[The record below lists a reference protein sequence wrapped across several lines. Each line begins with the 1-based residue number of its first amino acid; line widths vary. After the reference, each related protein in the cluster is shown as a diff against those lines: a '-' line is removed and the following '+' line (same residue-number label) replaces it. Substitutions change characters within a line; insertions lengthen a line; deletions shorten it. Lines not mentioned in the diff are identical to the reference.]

1 MSSLMSSFLLI
12 DNHQKGAII
21 QDLDKKKIPNRFV
34 GEELFVWKEDK
45 KRVVQYL
52 NQAQIKYRTGW

>member
-12 DNHQKGAII
+12 DNYQKGAIT
-21 QDLDKKKIPNRFV
+21 QDLDKKKIVSRFI
-34 GEELFVWKEDK
+34 ENELFVWKEDK

>member
-12 DNHQKGAII
+12 DDYQKGAVT
-21 QDLDKKKIPNRFV
+21 QDFDKKKIPNRFV

-45 KRVVQYL
+45 K
-52 NQAQIKYRTGW
+52 